1 MRKIP
6 PALVLAVGLTL
17 SLAVS
22 PALAASAVNQVTNAG
37 NDPFAACTVNAGG
50 INYPRSEVEPF
61 GSVNPTNPSNIVT
74 VFQQDRWSN
83 GGAHGLAAGV
93 STNGGATWSV
103 VPLPFSTCA
112 PGTPADLQYEAA
124 SDPWVSFGPGTAAN
138 PNKGATA
145 YAVSISFNESSGRN
159 GNTVGAA
166 VSSDGGATWTHAQ
179 TMHNDA
185 QSGVPI
191 PVDDTNFAFFHDKES
206 VTADPS
212 TPGTAYAV
220 WDMLIGPNANVS
232 SDLHSGSFT
241 DDTLFT
247 KTTDFGATWSP
258 VRVINTSIH
267 STTNK
272 NQTIGNII
280 VVDPR
285 TGTLYNFFNQI
296 FNTGTNSGGA
306 HGDNAAF
313 QKSTD
318 DGLTWSA
325 PQVISTMDDIGVADP
340 NNVDPRTN
348 KPPAPFRVGDGLP
361 APAIDP
367 ETGDLYVVWE
377 DARFSGQDEAAITRS
392 TDGGATWSTPK
403 RVSTPGG
410 PAFTPTVAV
419 TDSGTAGQAGT
430 VGVTYY
436 QLGATSAG
444 SSPTSYF
451 IKRFSAAAAGDS
463 SGIDTGVAA
472 TAVLGPF
479 NMLDA
484 PFARGYFTGD
494 YESLETVGTGATATF
509 EPVVVAGACGNALTC
524 RALTSVVPPA
534 SRAPTGNDSTDLFVG
549 TGF

>member
-1 MRKIP
+1 MRNIP
-6 PALVLAVGLTL
+6 RALVLAVVLTFA
-17 SLAVS
+17 LAVG
-22 PALAASAVNQVTNAG
+22 PVMAASAVHQVTNAG
-37 NDPFAACTVNAGG
+37 NDPYAACAVNAGG

-61 GSVNPTNPSNIVT
+61 GAINPTNPSNIVT

-93 STNGGATWSV
+93 STNDGASWSIV
-103 VPLPFSTCA
+103 QLPFSTCA
-112 PGTPADLQYEAA
+112 AGTPADLQYEVA
-124 SDPWVSFGPGTAAN
+124 SDPWVSFGPGTAAD
-138 PNKGATA
+138 PTKGATA
-145 YAVSISFNESSGRN
+145 YAVSISFNESVGRN

-179 TMHNDA
+179 TMHADA

-191 PVDDTNFAFFHDKES
+191 PVDDTNFDFFHDKES
-206 VTADPS
+206 VTADP
-212 TPGTAYAV
+212 TRPGWAYAV
-220 WDMLIGPNANVS
+220 WDMLIGPNANES
-232 SDLHSGSFT
+232 SDLHSRSFT

-247 KTTDFGATWSP
+247 RTTDFGASWSP
-258 VRVINTSIH
+258 VRVINTSVH

-296 FNTGTNSGGA
+296 FNTGSNAGA

-318 DGLTWSA
+318 KGLTWSA
-325 PQVISTMDDIGVADP
+325 PQIISTMDDIGVADP
-340 NNVDPRTN
+340 NNLNPETG
-348 KPPAPFRVGDGLP
+348 KAPAPFRVGNGLP

-377 DARFSGQDEAAITRS
+377 DSRFSGQDETAITRS
-392 TDGGATWSTPK
+392 TDGGATWSAPK

-410 PAFTPTVAV
+410 PAFTPVVAV
-419 TDSGTAGQAGT
+419 TDSGSAGVGGT

-436 QLGATSAG
+436 QLGATSSG
-444 SSPTSYF
+444 SAPTTEF
-451 IKRFSAAAAGDS
+451 IKRFSGAAAGDS
-463 SGIDTGVAA
+463 SSVDTGVAA
-472 TAVLGPF
+472 IRVLGPF

-494 YESLETVGTGATATF
+494 YEGLVTTGSGSTATF
-509 EPVVVAGACGNALTC
+509 DPVVVAGACGTALTC
-524 RALTSVVPPA
+524 TALTSVVAPVN
-534 SRAPTGNDSTDLFVG
+534 RAPTGNDSTDLFVG